1 MSFFSH
7 IGLSIVDKVT
17 GNALD
22 KLGNAIKD
30 GDIKEI
36 TSLFKGILEGVE
48 DKLGDVSDLLEDVID
63 EAKKDIRREVAKVK
77 RRLIRET
84 REEMEQL
91 SEDFG
96 EKMIEAM
103 RPQIRKMVAE
113 EFDARSAAADSFI
126 NTTR

>member
-30 GDIKEI
+30 GDAKEVL
-36 TSLFKGILEGVE
+36 SLLRGILEGFE
-48 DKLGDVSDLLEDVID
+48 DKVDNINDLFEDKIDKDLRDVT
-63 EAKKDIRREVAKVK
+63 RQVARVK

-91 SEDFG
+91 SGEFG

-103 RPQIRKMVAE
+103 RGEIKAMVAVE
-113 EFDARSAAADSFI
+113 IERMATPLPRRED
-126 NTTR
+126 